1 MSEAER
7 EKLVSEG
14 VATQGMVAQS
24 EFSAADRRMTQV
36 RVSVRFKDG
45 QTAEFS
51 EELANLYQPAPG
63 SPEAQ
68 RLAEVRGAEQL
79 RHPDRIPKIQLPLSD
94 GAKIPV
100 RYDAADRS
108 KIVIDVP
115 ALQKRALHDYIQRE
129 QQPKG
134 LSAARPGARTGPPWT
149 VPTHC
154 LNCGAPVDQAK
165 ASQDPDPMCQFCHQ
179 PIPVTPLRLGRK
191 FLFLRRTP
199 PLQPRRRLA
208 CSVGRRRAGSGEADR
223 LARSLELGNSPYR
236 GDSRR

>member
-1 MSEAER
+1 MSETER
-7 EKLVSEG
+7 EKLVIEG
-14 VATQGMVAQS
+14 ETTQGMVVGS
-24 EFSAADRRMTQV
+24 ESSATDRRMTQV

-94 GAKIPV
+94 GARIPV

-129 QQPKG
+129 QRPKAQP
-134 LSAARPGARTGPPWT
+134 PARTS
-149 VPTHC
+149 
-154 LNCGAPVDQAK
+154 A
-165 ASQDPDPMCQFCHQ
+165 
-179 PIPVTPLRLGRK
+179 ITPR
-191 FLFLRRTP
+191 
-199 PLQPRRRLA
+199 
-208 CSVGRRRAGSGEADR
+208 
-223 LARSLELGNSPYR
+223 
-236 GDSRR
+236 

>member
-1 MSEAER
+1 LLHHHGHQKPLSETER

-14 VATQGMVAQS
+14 ATAQGMVVQS
-24 EFSAADRRMTQV
+24 ELSATDRRMTQV

-45 QTAEFS
+45 QTSEFS

-63 SPEAQ
+63 SQEAQ
-68 RLAEVRGAEQL
+68 HLAEVRGAEQL

-94 GAKIPV
+94 GAKLPV
-100 RYDAADRS
+100 RYDDADRS
-108 KIVIDVP
+108 KIVIDIP

-134 LSAARPGARTGPPWT
+134 QSAVRPAARSGPPWT

-165 ASQDPDPMCQFCHQ
+165 ASQDPDPMCPFCQQ
-179 PIPVTPLRLGRK
+179 PIPVTPLRLPAK
-191 FLFLRRTP
+191 PRT
-199 PLQPRRRLA
+199 
-208 CSVGRRRAGSGEADR
+208 
-223 LARSLELGNSPYR
+223 RSE
-236 GDSRR
+236 